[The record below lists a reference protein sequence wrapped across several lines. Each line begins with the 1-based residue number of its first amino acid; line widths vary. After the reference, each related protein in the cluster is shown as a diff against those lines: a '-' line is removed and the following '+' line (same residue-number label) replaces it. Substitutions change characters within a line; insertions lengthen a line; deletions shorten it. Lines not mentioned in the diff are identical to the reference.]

1 MADHKDTYENV
12 SSCLETSC
20 FACINTIKE
29 NIYGQNDPD
38 CHSKYHKSEGDHP
51 TRRYVLGYD
60 GDVEAWLL
68 VIAVEHLQRIQYEV
82 DCRRAVA
89 CSDD

>member
-1 MADHKDTYENV
+1 MAGHKDAYENV
-12 SSCLETSC
+12 SSGLEASCLAS
-20 FACINTIKE
+20 INTIKE

-38 CHSKYHKSEGDHP
+38 CLGKYHKSEGDHP

-60 GDVEAWLL
+60 GYVEAWLL

-82 DCRRAVA
+82 D
-89 CSDD
+89 